1 MATKYKLQEVSL
13 LSGKD
18 IFFDAN
24 VLIYLFWPTGSYY
37 YEQNYARV
45 FKALLKQGNNLYVD
59 FSIISEI
66 VNRVLREE
74 HKKLQPGMKLK
85 EFRDSPEG
93 QQVLSD
99 IYLIIKSNILSK
111 FCVIGKAFDK
121 KDIEK
126 FLVVD
131 ELDFVDKA
139 TQYICKVNSF
149 VLLTN
154 DKDFRNCDF
163 DILTGNP
170 NILNN

>member
-1 MATKYKLQEVSL
+1 MAAKYKLQEVSL
-13 LSGKD
+13 LNGKD

-45 FKALLKQGNNLYVD
+45 FRSLLRQGNGLYVD
-59 FSIISEI
+59 FIIISEI
-66 VNRVLREE
+66 VNRVLRDE
-74 HKKLQPGMKLK
+74 HKKLQPCMKIK

-111 FCVIGKAFDK
+111 FIVFGKAFDK
-121 KDIEK
+121 NDIEG

-131 ELDFVDKA
+131 QLDFVDKA
-139 TQYICKVNSF
+139 TQCICKENSF

-154 DKDFRNCDF
+154 DKDFKDCDL